1 MAIDTNSLV
10 YLIDPFWQGENING
24 KPIAGGWMCVYYAGT
39 DLKYITYQNFDG
51 TQHPFK
57 IPLNNDGRAT
67 ILVEP
72 QYTYDCY
79 LYDSFGNLVCSRLN
93 VKPVVGGGNIA
104 IKGRTYHGIE
114 PVVVN
119 NQYNLISARNIP
131 LGVQAPLHFVEDSE
145 SACIIGF
152 SGDMSDMATKTWVSE
167 QDYMQTEKLEFNENG
182 QVTGFDGSAFAAGYV
197 DPSDF
202 IPWSASGE
210 FQSAGNYATQ
220 EDLTGYQEKG
230 NYYSATNPSG
240 FINSDAISGM
250 ATQTWV
256 SEQGYLTEH
265 DGLMSASLLGISDN
279 KITGYNGSA
288 FAGSELDE
296 YELSACNGISINND
310 PINQKTI
317 ISVSGDYATNS
328 DLQTVSGEIT
338 ALIPTAITGDYLD
351 KASADTLY
359 YSIDNPSGFITG
371 VPADMATTGDISDLA
386 QSISE
391 TYQPIGNY
399 QTAGDYYS
407 ATNPSGFITGVDLTP
422 YQLTADMTAYQPV
435 GDYLTT
441 ADSGEFYTTANES
454 GFITGVDL
462 TPYQTTAGMTAYQP
476 AGDYLTTADSAN
488 FYTTANESGFITGVD
503 LAPYQTTAGMTA
515 YQTTAGMSNYATTG
529 DLDYVSGV
537 VGNVESLL
545 ASL

>member
-10 YLIDPFWQGENING
+10 YLIDPFWQGEGVNG
-24 KPIAGGWMCVYYAGT
+24 KPLVGGYMTVFYAGT

-51 TQHPFK
+51 TENPFK
-57 IPLNNDGRAT
+57 IPLGADGRAT
-67 ILVEP
+67 ILVEA

-79 LYDSFGNLVCSRLN
+79 LYDSFGNLAASRLN
-93 VKPVVGGGNIA
+93 VRPNIGGGNIS

-152 SGDMSDMATKTWVSE
+152 SGDMSGMATKNWVEE
-167 QDYMQTEKLEFNENG
+167 QEYMRAEKLEFNENG

-220 EDLTGYQEKG
+220 EDLTAYQEKG

-279 KITGYNGSA
+279 KITGYNGTA

-296 YELSACNGISINND
+296 YELSAGNGISINND

-317 ISVSGDYATNS
+317 VSVS
-328 DLQTVSGEIT
+328 
-338 ALIPTAITGDYLD
+338 GDYLD

-359 YSIDNPSGFITG
+359 YGIDNPSGFITG
-371 VPADMATTGDISDLA
+371 VPADMATTGDIADLT

-391 TYQPIGNY
+391 TYQP
-399 QTAGDYYS
+399 AGDYYS

-422 YQLTADMTAYQPV
+422 YQTTAGMTAYQLS

-441 ADSGEFYTTANES
+441 GDSANFYTTANES

-462 TPYQTTAGMTAYQP
+462 TPYQTTAGMTAYQ
-476 AGDYLTTADSAN
+476 
-488 FYTTANESGFITGVD
+488 
-503 LAPYQTTAGMTA
+503 
-515 YQTTAGMSNYATTG
+515 TTAGMSNYATTG
-529 DLDYVSGV
+529 DLSYVSGV
-537 VGNVESLL
+537 VGDVESLL